1 MCILRAPAP
10 FLFLVL
16 LFAPA
21 TVRAQR
27 TQRTQRT
34 QRAQRAQRAD
44 SASVVAI
51 EREWLAALS
60 DSATLERVLA
70 PDFVHQLASGD
81 EIGKRE
87 HIAFVVAH
95 PLPRIERVFERL
107 DVRLYGTTAIATGIV
122 RANADPPQR
131 TVFTDVF
138 VKRAGRW
145 QAVSAQETPI
155 VARVVH

>member
-1 MCILRAPAP
+1 MRAPTSI
-10 FLFLVL
+10 LFLL
-16 LFAPA
+16 LALLVAPE
-21 TVRAQR
+21 TMRAQR
-27 TQRTQRT
+27 TQF
-34 QRAQRAQRAD
+34 AQHAQRAD
-44 SASVVAI
+44 STSVVAM
-51 EREWLAALS
+51 EREWLVALS

-81 EIGKRE
+81 EIDRRQ

-95 PLPRIERVFERL
+95 PLPSVPRVFERL

-122 RANADPPQR
+122 RAKADPPQR

-138 VKRAGRW
+138 VKREGRW

-155 VARVVH
+155 VARAAH

>member
-1 MCILRAPAP
+1 MCMLRAPAP

-21 TVRAQR
+21 TARAQH
-27 TQRTQRT
+27 
-34 QRAQRAQRAD
+34 AD
-44 SASVVAI
+44 SASVVSV

-70 PDFVHQLASGD
+70 PDFVHQLASGN
-81 EIGKRE
+81 EIGKRQ

-95 PLPRIERVFERL
+95 PLPNVRRVFERL
-107 DVRLYGTTAIATGIV
+107 DVRLNGTTAIATGVV
-122 RANADPPQR
+122 RAEADPPQR

-138 VKRAGRW
+138 VKRNGRW
-145 QAVSAQETPI
+145 QAVSAQETLI
-155 VARVVH
+155 ARVGH